1 MNKESYIKHRYRKVE
16 GRSGNKS
23 EINAVCFVIYGKSY
37 CDC

>member
-1 MNKESYIKHRYRKVE
+1 MNKESYIKIDTEKLKGGQE
-16 GRSGNKS
+16 TKS